1 MKRKKGR
8 RNRNLIRRKGDK
20 FILSL
25 SSQVYPKKLIKKAAE
40 QFKESVKII
49 NNKKIE
55 IKTDDIIDVL
65 EWLNFLIYEKR
76 NL

>member
-1 MKRKKGR
+1 MKRKVNR
-8 RNRNLIRRKGDK
+8 RNRNLIQRKKDK
-20 FILSL
+20 FILNL
-25 SSQVYPKKLIKKAAE
+25 SNQVYPKKLIKKAAE
-40 QFKESVKII
+40 EFKESVKII